1 MDYIGSVRDIHMKAI
16 HNNLHKTFTHNF
28 YKITFIKIVNKYCTE
43 SKAVEKILH

>member
-1 MDYIGSVRDIHMKAI
+1 MDYIGSVRDTHMKT
-16 HNNLHKTFTHNF
+16 LKKNF

>member
-1 MDYIGSVRDIHMKAI
+1 MDYIGSVRDTHMKTFK
-16 HNNLHKTFTHNF
+16 NNNF